1 MTESASRFRPAAVY
15 TTGAVS
21 LLFTALM
28 LWARS
33 GGPGSFAMVF
43 TAVASG
49 GYVLAAV
56 LAGGLTSRYGLMMTG
71 GLVFCLL
78 GDLLGPGNFM
88 LGLYAFVVAHF
99 GIAGAL
105 FSNGI
110 DRKRARLAIPAAMLI
125 SAAVYFLW
133 LGPAVPQAEQL
144 QIIGYTVVI
153 TVMLIAAGSARRS
166 RGLGVAQV
174 GAVLF
179 YVSDVFLANWRYVNT
194 ARWNMFV
201 CYPLYYTA
209 CVLLAVSIYFTL
221 SDRSRQATARQRG
234 SVQPAR

>member
-1 MTESASRFRPAAVY
+1 MTRSEELIVPPVVVVIG
-15 TTGAVS
+15 TIS
-21 LLFTALM
+21 LAFTALM
-28 LWARS
+28 LWARN
-33 GGPGSFAMVF
+33 GGPESLAMVF

-49 GYVLAAV
+49 SYVLAAV
-56 LAGGLTSRYGLMMTG
+56 VGGGLRYRYGLLMTV

-105 FSNGI
+105 FSFGI
-110 DRKRARLAIPAAMLI
+110 DWRRARFALPGALLT
-125 SAAVYFLW
+125 SGAVYFFW
-133 LGPAVPQAEQL
+133 LGPAVPVAEQP
-144 QIIGYTVVI
+144 QIIGYTLVI
-153 TVMLIAAGSARRS
+153 TTMLVAAGSARRF
-166 RGLGVAQV
+166 RGIRVAQL

-179 YVSDVFLANWRYVNT
+179 YLSDVFLANWRYVNT

-209 CVLLAVSIYFTL
+209 CVLLAVSIATQL
-221 SDRSRQATARQRG
+221 SDRAHAG
-234 SVQPAR
+234 E

>member
-1 MTESASRFRPAAVY
+1 MAISIRTMRSAAAFSI
-15 TTGAVS
+15 GALS

-33 GGPGSFAMVF
+33 GGPGDLAMAF

-49 GYVLAAV
+49 GYVLTAV
-56 LAGGLTSRYGLMMTG
+56 LAGGFTSRYGILMTA

-88 LGLYAFVVAHF
+88 LGLYAFVIAHF

-105 FSNGI
+105 FSKGF
-110 DRKRARLAIPAAMLI
+110 DRKRARFAVPAAILI

-133 LGPAVPQAEQL
+133 LGPAVPASEQL

-153 TVMLIAAGSARRS
+153 TVMLVAAGSARPF
-166 RGLGVAQV
+166 RGLRVAQA

-179 YVSDVFLANWRYVNT
+179 YISDVFLANWRYVNT

-209 CVLLAVSIYFTL
+209 CVLLAVSILFV
-221 SDRSRQATARQRG
+221 SKRE
-234 SVQPAR
+234 